1 MDWLTYAGN
10 DGVDDSEKGLGMVDE
25 PGTKRLSYANVTATL
40 ALVMV
45 ITGTAVA
52 ANMIRSDDVVNGSI
66 RGIDIRTGTLTGK
79 HVNGDSIPRGDL
91 SFDALSP
98 RDTGLDRVY
107 RDKNMTATTGNK
119 VILIGKDIR
128 LPTKSDTWGVLSV
141 EVENTGATELEIEF
155 RPFVD
160 GQPHGNHRFTTV
172 VDVGANEIVTVSF
185 QCDFIPPGVHD
196 YDIEANVVNGDGTF
210 GNREYDLMTVPSG

>member
-1 MDWLTYAGN
+1 
-10 DGVDDSEKGLGMVDE
+10 MVDE
-25 PGTKRLSYANVTATL
+25 PGTRRLTYANVTATL
-40 ALVMV
+40 ALVMA

-52 ANMIRSDDVVNGSI
+52 ANMIRSGDVVNGSLK
-66 RGIDIRTGTLTGK
+66 GIDIHSGTLTGK
-79 HVNGDSIPRGDL
+79 HVNGDSIPPGDL

-107 RDKNMTATTGNK
+107 KDKDKTATTGDK

-141 EVENTGATELEIEF
+141 EVENTGASELEIEF

-160 GQPHGNHRFTTV
+160 GQPHGNHRFTSV
-172 VDVGANEIVTVSF
+172 VDVGRRELITVSML
-185 QCDFIPPGVHD
+185 CDELPSGVHD
-196 YDIEANVVNGDGTF
+196 YDIEANVVNGDVTF